1 MPTSKYLLEQNK
13 LVKYP
18 YSINSLSELVG
29 VHPDLV
35 EFAFKLADIIDCKI
49 VSGVREDE
57 EQHQKFI
64 AGLSSKDGY
73 IKKSDHQPQEDFFGH
88 ALDILP
94 LPKGV
99 NMYLDDGSEDNIR
112 WGQFDGACHALAST
126 MGITIRT
133 GFKWRN
139 NLMDSLARKERDNTL
154 PDGNHVA
161 IVI

>member
-1 MPTSKYLLEQNK
+1 MIPQSLIDQNN

-18 YSINSLSELVG
+18 YSKSSLTNLIG
-29 VHPDLV
+29 VHPELV
-35 EFAFKLADIIDCKI
+35 RFAFTLANIIDCKI
-49 VSGVREDE
+49 VSGVRLDE

-64 AGLSSKDGY
+64 DGLSSKDGY
-73 IKKSDHQPQEDFFGH
+73 EKKSDHQPQDDGFGH

-94 LPKGV
+94 LPRGV
-99 NMYLDDGSEDNIR
+99 NMYLDDESEDNTR
-112 WGQFDGACHALAST
+112 WGQFDGACHALAYT
-126 MGITIRT
+126 LGITIKT

-139 NLMDSLARKERDNTL
+139 NLMDSLARKEKDNTL

>member
-1 MPTSKYLLEQNK
+1 MGSQYLLDQNK

-35 EFAFKLADIIDCKI
+35 RFAFALANIIDCKI
-49 VSGVREDE
+49 VSGVREDK
-57 EQHQKFI
+57 EQNAKFKQ
-64 AGLSSKDGY
+64 GLTSKDGY
-73 IKKSDHQPQEDFFGH
+73 IKKSKHQVQVDFFGH

-94 LPKGV
+94 LPRGV

-112 WGQFDGACHALAST
+112 WGQFDGACHALAYT
-126 MGITIRT
+126 MGIKIRT

-139 NLMDSLARKERDNTL
+139 NLMSSLARKERDNTL
-154 PDGNHVA
+154 PDGNHVEL
-161 IVI
+161 VL